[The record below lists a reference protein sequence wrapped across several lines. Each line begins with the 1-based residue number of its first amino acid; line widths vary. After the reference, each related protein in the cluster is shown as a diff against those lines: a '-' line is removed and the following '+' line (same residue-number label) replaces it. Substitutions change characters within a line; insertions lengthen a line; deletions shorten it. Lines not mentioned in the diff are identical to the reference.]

1 MKQDKGREVVIMDK
15 KKYKEKCLAL
25 LNTNQFLKLNR
36 DPTKQIETKIQRV
49 LRKIKTNISLQE
61 YSRLYPTGSS
71 PGKFCGTAKIHKLW
85 PKDSIEELP
94 IRPTV
99 SNVNTPTYQLAKY
112 LAKLLSLLSQSD
124 NSTKHFI
131 GQIKYDKIPEGCKTM
146 SFDVKSLFTS
156 IPLNKTIEITLE
168 RIYDPKEINTDIP
181 KTILKEMLLYVP
193 RMFIF

>member
-71 PGKFCGTAKIHKLW
+71 PGKFCGTAKIHKL
-85 PKDSIEELP
+85 
-94 IRPTV
+94 
-99 SNVNTPTYQLAKY
+99 
-112 LAKLLSLLSQSD
+112 
-124 NSTKHFI
+124 
-131 GQIKYDKIPEGCKTM
+131 
-146 SFDVKSLFTS
+146 
-156 IPLNKTIEITLE
+156 
-168 RIYDPKEINTDIP
+168 
-181 KTILKEMLLYVP
+181 
-193 RMFIF
+193 